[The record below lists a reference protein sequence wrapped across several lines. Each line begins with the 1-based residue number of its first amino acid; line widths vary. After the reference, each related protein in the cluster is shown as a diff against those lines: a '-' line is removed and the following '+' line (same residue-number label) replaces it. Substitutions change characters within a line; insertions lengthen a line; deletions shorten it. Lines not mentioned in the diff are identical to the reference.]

1 MEMFSIK
8 KQEIYPLQTMILTPV
23 LRPFLCQNQ
32 FWSNAQARG
41 FRKLLAGHV
50 WEYRADMICDV
61 NIVGQYNDIYIY
73 ISGWWFQTFFIYVL

>member
-1 MEMFSIK
+1 
-8 KQEIYPLQTMILTPV
+8 MILTPV

-73 ISGWWFQTFFIYVL
+73 LVGGFKHFLYMFYDIHM